1 MRAYRGSSLLPFF
14 TIEERSLVRRIRQ
27 RLQEVSRGRAAKS
40 KEKKV
45 SGTKGAIEI
54 EFVPIAL
61 RLDEDLKID
70 EDENGEKKA
79 KREPN
84 NNSTTGRIFGKLK
97 KGR

>member
-1 MRAYRGSSLLPFF
+1 MRAYRGPSLLRFF
-14 TIEERSLVRRIRQ
+14 TDVERLLARRIRQ
-27 RLQEVSRGRAAKS
+27 RLQEVS
-40 KEKKV
+40 
-45 SGTKGAIEI
+45 GTEGVIEI
-54 EFVPIAL
+54 EIVPIAL